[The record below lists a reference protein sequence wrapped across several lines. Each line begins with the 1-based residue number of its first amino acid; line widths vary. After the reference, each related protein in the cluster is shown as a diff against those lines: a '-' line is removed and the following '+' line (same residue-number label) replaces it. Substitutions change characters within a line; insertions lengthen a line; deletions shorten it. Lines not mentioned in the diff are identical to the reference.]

1 MTNSILHKADSRGVV
16 DHGWLQAKHS
26 FSFGNYYDPERM
38 HFGVLRVF
46 NDDIVAGGKGFGMHP
61 HDNMEIISIPLAGDL
76 EHKDNMGNTAIIR
89 HGDVQVMSAGTG
101 VMHSEVN
108 PNMDEAV
115 NLLQIWLYPNQKNV
129 TPRYQQISLDISER
143 KNKLQ
148 QILSPNADDEGVW
161 IHQNAW
167 FHMGNFDADKT
178 FEYRLKDKKNGLY
191 IFIIE
196 GDVIANGQALQS
208 RDGYGIDGV
217 EHIQFIAKSDLQILL
232 LEVPMVIH

>member
-1 MTNSILHKADSRGVV
+1 MTNSILHKADTRGTVN
-16 DHGWLQAKHS
+16 HGWLQAKHS
-26 FSFGNYYDPERM
+26 FSFGSYYNPERM

-46 NDDIVAGGKGFGMHP
+46 NDDIIAGGKGFGLHP

-76 EHKDNMGNTAIIR
+76 QHKDNMGNTTIIR

-108 PNMDEAV
+108 ANMDEAV

-129 TPRYQQISLDISER
+129 MPRYQQITLDVSER

-148 QILSPNADDEGVW
+148 QILSPNIDDAGVW

-167 FHMGNFDADKT
+167 FHMGNFDAHQT
-178 FEYRLKDKKNGLY
+178 FEYTLKNKKNGLY
-191 IFIIE
+191 IFVIE
-196 GDVIANGQALQS
+196 GAVTANGQALQR
-208 RDGYGIDGV
+208 RDGYGLEGI
-217 EHIQFIAKSDLQILL
+217 EHIPFTATSDVQILL
-232 LEVPMVIH
+232 LEVPMEMI